1 MHETFG
7 VYAQRT
13 VQDTIT
19 ALTNFFIFLPYFFSV
34 ENLLKTL
41 FQPWKNITTKKSKP
55 GFSFNEFGQRLADNF
70 VSRFMGFAIRSAL
83 IFSYLIIQV
92 FLVISVPGIFVVQ
105 VMLIPIRYAFY
116 TSQPTPDQKKQKAK
130 DEFMKSHL
138 TEAVNQQYVE
148 QWFELYYAG
157 IVSGPW
163 WSLGKLKSQPP
174 LGRDLTSG
182 FTPKLD
188 QFSTELTKEKPH
200 YHHLVGRKEE
210 LQRIQQVLSKSNQA
224 NVVLVGDEGVG
235 KRTIVEA
242 LSKIIFDGSSD
253 PALVY
258 KRVLE
263 LNMEK
268 ILGSSPDFVKRE
280 EILGDLF
287 KEASDARNVILFIN
301 NFDQYIS
308 EGDERINLSNI
319 IQKYAQLDTLQFIG
333 VTNSYLY
340 QKYVFSNKAIASI
353 FEKVDVNEVTK
364 NQALT
369 ILLDVALDMEKK
381 HNVKIAYEA
390 LTQTVVLTDR
400 FITSIPLPE
409 KAIALLDEACIYV
422 KNHQEAH
429 AVTAHIISIIIEQKT
444 HVPTEVTPVMKDKLL
459 TLEAELQKKIY
470 HQMEAIQKLS
480 AALRKSFVMVG
491 SRNKPLA
498 SFLFLGPTGVGK
510 TATAKA
516 ITEIFF
522 GDIKSLIR
530 FDMSLYQSKGDITK
544 LVGSQESGEPGLLT
558 EAIRKQQYGTLLLD
572 ELEKA
577 DKDLLNIFLTML
589 DEGYYTDGFGKKVDC
604 NNLIIIATSN
614 AGANFIYDF
623 MQKKPDQIGDLS
635 NQLIDNLVQEHIYS
649 PEFLNRFD
657 GVVVYKPLTK
667 DAIVAIAHSKLTE
680 LKEKIQ
686 TQNGIAITFSEAFI
700 TNLIQQGYDPRFGA
714 RNMERIIRDQVE
726 DKVAQIILQNPTPG
740 QSITF

>member
-1 MHETFG
+1 
-7 VYAQRT
+7 
-13 VQDTIT
+13 
-19 ALTNFFIFLPYFFSV
+19 
-34 ENLLKTL
+34 
-41 FQPWKNITTKKSKP
+41 
-55 GFSFNEFGQRLADNF
+55 
-70 VSRFMGFAIRSAL
+70 
-83 IFSYLIIQV
+83 
-92 FLVISVPGIFVVQ
+92 
-105 VMLIPIRYAFY
+105 
-116 TSQPTPDQKKQKAK
+116 
-130 DEFMKSHL
+130 
-138 TEAVNQQYVE
+138 
-148 QWFELYYAG
+148 
-157 IVSGPW
+157 
-163 WSLGKLKSQPP
+163 
-174 LGRDLTSG
+174 
-182 FTPKLD
+182 
-188 QFSTELTKEKPH
+188 
-200 YHHLVGRKEE
+200 
-210 LQRIQQVLSKSNQA
+210 
-224 NVVLVGDEGVG
+224 
-235 KRTIVEA
+235 
-242 LSKIIFDGSSD
+242 
-253 PALVY
+253 
-258 KRVLE
+258 
-263 LNMEK
+263 
-268 ILGSSPDFVKRE
+268 
-280 EILGDLF
+280 
-287 KEASDARNVILFIN
+287 
-301 NFDQYIS
+301 
-308 EGDERINLSNI
+308 
-319 IQKYAQLDTLQFIG
+319 
-333 VTNSYLY
+333 
-340 QKYVFSNKAIASI
+340 
-353 FEKVDVNEVTK
+353 
-364 NQALT
+364 
-369 ILLDVALDMEKK
+369 
-381 HNVKIAYEA
+381 
-390 LTQTVVLTDR
+390 
-400 FITSIPLPE
+400 
-409 KAIALLDEACIYV
+409 
-422 KNHQEAH
+422 
-429 AVTAHIISIIIEQKT
+429 
-444 HVPTEVTPVMKDKLL
+444 
-459 TLEAELQKKIY
+459 
-470 HQMEAIQKLS
+470 
-480 AALRKSFVMVG
+480 MVG